1 MKISEQWLREWAN
14 PRLDTKTLA
23 ERLTMA
29 GLEVG
34 AVTPAAE
41 PLEQVVVGEI
51 RAISA
56 HPQADRLRVCEVA
69 IGKGRTATIVCG
81 AANAAVGMKAPVA
94 LPGAKLPNGTA
105 IQETNVRGVQSAG
118 MLCSAQELGLEE
130 KSDGLLDLGSEVKP
144 GAGISDVLGLD
155 DNVFEVDLTPNRGD
169 CLSARGIA
177 REISAITGTKLLGPR
192 LRPVKTKSRRRIDVK
207 LEAAADCPQYVGR
220 VIENIDPNAVTPLWM
235 RERLRRAGQRL
246 IHPVVDVTNYVM
258 FELGQPMH
266 AFDIDKLNGGILV
279 RRAKG
284 KESLTLL
291 DDSTIEVEQGT
302 LLIADSRG
310 PVALAGI
317 MGGKDSAVGP
327 TTKHVFFESAFF
339 SPEIIAGRARAL
351 GKQSESSHRFE
362 RGVDP
367 ALQATALERAT
378 ELLLA
383 IAGGKAGP
391 IVARTAKNHLP
402 KVKPILLRSARSERM
417 LGLALPSATAFGILS
432 RLGMRVSRA
441 GRDLRV
447 TPPTWRFDVRRE
459 VDLIEELARIVGYD
473 KIPSKRPRIEM
484 AAPAVTETQVGES
497 RLRST
502 MVDRE
507 YQEVV
512 TYSFVDPKL
521 QNLLDPQTTPLALA
535 NPISADMGV
544 MRTTLWPGLVQ
555 AVLYNQNR
563 QQTRLRFFEI
573 GRRFVPSGTALAQER
588 CLSGAVTGTAYA
600 EQWGAPKR
608 DVDFH
613 DIRADIE
620 ALFTLSGRR
629 GELQFI
635 PTQHPALHPGQSADV
650 MVAGKRAGILG
661 TLHPEIQAKL
671 GLDRKMLLF
680 EIALAALTDAKIP
693 MFREVSKFP
702 GTRRDISLDLS
713 EEIPA
718 EKVLKRTEEVAGNL
732 LVNLELFDEYR
743 GKGIDSG
750 RKSLS
755 LGLTLQDSSRTL
767 KETEVD
773 AVVSEVI
780 AALQTELGARLRSQ

>member
-41 PLEQVVVGEI
+41 PLAHVVVGEI

-56 HPQADRLRVCEVA
+56 HPQADRLRVCEVT
-69 IGKGRTATIVCG
+69 IGKGKTTTIVCG

-94 LPGAKLPNGTA
+94 LPGARLPNGTI

-130 KSDGLLDLGSEVKP
+130 KSDGLLDLGRDVKP
-144 GAGISDVLGLD
+144 GASISDVLALD
-155 DNVFEVDLTPNRGD
+155 DNVLEIDLTPNRGD

-177 REISAITGTKLLGPR
+177 REVSAITGAKLMGPR
-192 LRPVKTKSRRRIDVK
+192 LRPVKAKSRRRVEVK
-207 LEAAADCPQYVGR
+207 LEAMTDCPRYVGR
-220 VIENIDPNAVTPLWM
+220 VVENIDPSAVTPLWM
-235 RERLRRAGQRL
+235 RERLRRAGQRP

-266 AFDIDKLNGGILV
+266 AFDVDKLKGGIVV

-291 DDSTIEVEQGT
+291 DDSTVEVEQGT

-310 PVALAGI
+310 PIALAGI
-317 MGGKDSAVGP
+317 MGGKDSAVGS
-327 TTKHVFFESAFF
+327 TTTQVFLESAFF
-339 SPEIIAGRARAL
+339 NPDVIAGRARAL

-367 ALQATALERAT
+367 ALQTVAIERAT

-391 IVARTAKNHLP
+391 IVARTAKNHPP
-402 KVKPILLRSARSERM
+402 KTKPILLRSARSERI
-417 LGLALPSATAFGILS
+417 LGFALTPKIPPSILS

-447 TPPTWRFDVRRE
+447 IPPSWRFDIRHE
-459 VDLIEELARIVGYD
+459 IDLIEELARIVGYD

-484 AAPAVTETQVGES
+484 MVPTATETQVGES
-497 RLRST
+497 RLRSA

-521 QNLLDPQTTPLALA
+521 QNLLDPQTTPLTLA

-544 MRTTLWPGLVQ
+544 MRTTLWPGLIQ
-555 AVLYNQNR
+555 AALYNQNR

-573 GRRFVPSGTALAQER
+573 GRRFVPSGTGLSQEH
-588 CLSGAVTGTAYA
+588 CLSGTVTGSTYA
-600 EQWGAPKR
+600 EQWGTPKR

-613 DIRADIE
+613 DVRADIE

-629 GELQFI
+629 DELRFV

-650 MVAGKRAGILG
+650 VVADKRVGVLG
-661 TLHPEIQAKL
+661 TLHPEIQTKL
-671 GLDRKMLLF
+671 GLDRKVLLF
-680 EIALAALTDAKIP
+680 EITLAALTDARIP
-693 MFREVSKFP
+693 TFREVSKFP
-702 GTRRDISLDLS
+702 GTRRDISVDLS
-713 EEIPA
+713 EEVPA

-773 AVVSEVI
+773 AVISEVI